1 METRRSSRLE
11 SSSSNSTINGRTV
24 LPSSFSSHVLCYWV
38 GTATEDTSFC
48 TVHGRA
54 AIYLGDHQFLYGW
67 TCMQQAP
74 TSPLSPTWQ
83 MGIDQPPDMPAPV
96 RPFQMLPC
104 MLAPGSH
111 FARLFAGVPIKEKLR
126 PTEYALCR
134 SHSSSR
140 HGENL
145 WLNFFFSLAEISLVS
160 C

>member
-11 SSSSNSTINGRTV
+11 SSSSNSTIHGRTV

-48 TVHGRA
+48 TVYGRA

-67 TCMQQAP
+67 TYVYNKRWA
-74 TSPLSPTWQ
+74 SPLSPTWQ

-96 RPFQMLPC
+96 RPSKCCHACWRRVHISRVSSPECRLKKSCGLRSM
-104 MLAPGSH
+104 
-111 FARLFAGVPIKEKLR
+111 LFAAVII
-126 PTEYALCR
+126 
-134 SHSSSR
+134 R
-140 HGENL
+140 HGETSG
-145 WLNFFFSLAEISLVS
+145 WFFFLPGWNQFGVR